1 MNYLFDYGDVALK
14 LAVGL
19 CAFIIILRTSGRGV
33 LNQMTPLDLINN
45 FVLGGIISGVI
56 YNRETTLVQ
65 FISILVIWEIF
76 IIALNFIRKH
86 SNNINKILVGG
97 NVAVVV
103 NSQYDVEKIKKLR
116 MDLGDFATMLR
127 IKDCGL
133 FEADLVRFE
142 SNGELSVIKK
152 SENKRLS
159 LVVKGGKIVD
169 DTLKDIG
176 KTQGWLK
183 EQLKKKAIKLEDV
196 FMAEWYEEKDAN
208 NKWKSDLFV
217 VPMSGKKTK

>member
-1 MNYLFDYGDVALK
+1 MMDYLLNYADVALK

-19 CAFIIILRTSGRGV
+19 AAFILILRTSGRGV

-56 YNRETTLVQ
+56 YNRDTTLVQ
-65 FISILVIWEIF
+65 FISILVIWEVL
-76 IIALNFIRKH
+76 IIALNIIRRK
-86 SNNINKILVGG
+86 SNMINKILVGG

-103 NSQYDVEKIKKLR
+103 NSQYDVDKIKALK

-133 FEADLVRFE
+133 YEADFIRFE
-142 SNGELSVIKK
+142 SNGDLSVIKK

-169 DTLKDIG
+169 ETLKDIG
-176 KTQGWLK
+176 KTQAWLK
-183 EQLKKKAIKLEDV
+183 DQLKKKSIKLEDV
-196 FMAEWYEEKDAN
+196 FMAER
-208 NKWKSDLFV
+208 
-217 VPMSGKKTK
+217 